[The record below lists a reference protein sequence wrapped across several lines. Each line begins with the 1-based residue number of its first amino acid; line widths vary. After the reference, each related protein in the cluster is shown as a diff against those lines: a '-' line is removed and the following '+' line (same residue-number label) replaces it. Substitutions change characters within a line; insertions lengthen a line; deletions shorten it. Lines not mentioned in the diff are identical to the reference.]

1 MATEIVSVNLAS
13 TDVPKVFEV
22 NESFDINSLQLEV
35 TYSDGKVFDVS
46 VDESMITDFDLTTI
60 GTKNAIINYKDF
72 VLTYTYQVVESK
84 YLIVKFNTDE
94 ELPKIED
101 QLVCYGD
108 VVTKPND
115 PKKEGFTFRVVCR

>member
-46 VDESMITDFDLTTI
+46 VD
-60 GTKNAIINYKDF
+60 
-72 VLTYTYQVVESK
+72 
-84 YLIVKFNTDE
+84 
-94 ELPKIED
+94 
-101 QLVCYGD
+101 
-108 VVTKPND
+108 
-115 PKKEGFTFRVVCR
+115 